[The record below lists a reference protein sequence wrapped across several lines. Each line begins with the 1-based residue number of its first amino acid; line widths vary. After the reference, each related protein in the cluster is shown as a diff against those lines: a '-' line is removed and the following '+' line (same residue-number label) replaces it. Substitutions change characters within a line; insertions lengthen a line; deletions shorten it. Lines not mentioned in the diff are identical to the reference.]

1 MQPNIDFITTLM
13 LAALAIIWGGS
24 FFFAEI
30 ALRELPPMTIT
41 LHRVFWA
48 LPILIFV
55 IWAKGIIP
63 PKSLKI
69 WGAYLTMGALN
80 NALPFSLIFWGQTQ
94 ITSGL
99 ASILNGA
106 TGVTGVI
113 VAGLFL
119 SDERLTP
126 TKLIGVVVGFFGV
139 ALTVGIEAL
148 QNFDLRSLAQMAVLL
163 AGLSYS
169 IAGVWAKLRLSG
181 QKPEMNALGMLL
193 CSTMIMC
200 PLALYVDGTP
210 QFDLQISTWS
220 ALLALAIICTSLSYL
235 LYFNILNRAGS
246 GSLMLVTLL
255 IPPFAITLGVLVL
268 GESLAPISLVG
279 FAFIALGLIIIDGR
293 VIRLLQRSF
302 FIALDLVLGRFT

>member
-1 MQPNIDFITTLM
+1 
-13 LAALAIIWGGS
+13 
-24 FFFAEI
+24 
-30 ALRELPPMTIT
+30 MTIT

-55 IWAKGIIP
+55 IWAKGITP
-63 PKSLKI
+63 PKSLKV
-69 WGAYLTMGALN
+69 WRAYLTMGALN

-148 QNFDLRSLAQMAVLL
+148 QNFDLRSLAQMAILL

-193 CSTMIMC
+193 CSTVIMC
-200 PLALYVDGTP
+200 PLALYIDGTP

-220 ALLALAIICTSLSYL
+220 ALLALAVICTSLSYL

-246 GSLMLVTLL
+246 GNLMLVTLL

-302 FIALDLVLGRFT
+302 L

>member
-55 IWAKGIIP
+55 IWAKGITP

-148 QNFDLRSLAQMAVLL
+148 QNFDLRSLAQMAILL

-193 CSTMIMC
+193 CSTVIMC
-200 PLALYVDGTP
+200 PLALYIDGTP

-220 ALLALAIICTSLSYL
+220 ALLALAVICTSLSYL

-246 GSLMLVTLL
+246 GNLMLVTLL

-302 FIALDLVLGRFT
+302 L

>member
-1 MQPNIDFITTLM
+1 M

-55 IWAKGIIP
+55 IWAKGITP
-63 PKSLKI
+63 PKSLKV

-148 QNFDLRSLAQMAVLL
+148 QNFDLRSLAQMAILL

-193 CSTMIMC
+193 CSTVIMY
-200 PLALYVDGTP
+200 PLALYIDGTP

-220 ALLALAIICTSLSYL
+220 ALLALAVICTSLSYL

-246 GSLMLVTLL
+246 GNLMLVTLL

-302 FIALDLVLGRFT
+302 L

>member
-148 QNFDLRSLAQMAVLL
+148 QNFDLRSLAQMAILL

-193 CSTMIMC
+193 CSTVIMC

-246 GSLMLVTLL
+246 GNLMLVTLL

-302 FIALDLVLGRFT
+302 L

>member
-1 MQPNIDFITTLM
+1 M

-55 IWAKGIIP
+55 IWAKGITP

-148 QNFDLRSLAQMAVLL
+148 QNFDLRSLAQMAILL

-193 CSTMIMC
+193 CSTVIMC
-200 PLALYVDGTP
+200 PLALYIDGTP

-220 ALLALAIICTSLSYL
+220 ALLALAVICTSLSYL

-246 GSLMLVTLL
+246 GNLMLVTLL

-302 FIALDLVLGRFT
+302 L

>member
-1 MQPNIDFITTLM
+1 MQENIDFMTATM

-55 IWAKGIIP
+55 IWAKGITP

-80 NALPFSLIFWGQTQ
+80 NALPFSLIVWGQTQ

-119 SDERLTP
+119 SDERLTT

-193 CSTMIMC
+193 CSTIIMC

-279 FAFIALGLIIIDGR
+279 FAFIALSLIIIDGR

-302 FIALDLVLGRFT
+302 L

>member
-1 MQPNIDFITTLM
+1 
-13 LAALAIIWGGS
+13 
-24 FFFAEI
+24 
-30 ALRELPPMTIT
+30 MTIT

-55 IWAKGIIP
+55 IWAKEINP

-99 ASILNGA
+99 ASILNEA

-126 TKLIGVVVGFFGV
+126 TKLIGVVFGFFGV
-139 ALTVGIEAL
+139 ALTVGIEAF
-148 QNFDLRSLAQMAVLL
+148 QNLDLRSLALIAILL

-169 IAGVWAKLRLSG
+169 LAGVWAKLYLSG

-193 CSTMIMC
+193 CSTVMMC
-200 PLALYVDGTP
+200 PRALYIDGTP
-210 QFDLQISTWS
+210 QLDLQISTWS
-220 ALLALAIICTSLSYL
+220 AIIALAVICTSLSYL
-235 LYFNILNRAGS
+235 LYFNILNRVGS
-246 GSLMLVTLL
+246 GNLMLVTLL

-268 GESLAPISLVG
+268 GERLAPISLVG
-279 FAFIALGLIIIDGR
+279 FAFIALRLIIIDGR

-302 FIALDLVLGRFT
+302 FVALNLVLGRFT

>member
-1 MQPNIDFITTLM
+1 M

-55 IWAKGIIP
+55 IWAKGITP
-63 PKSLKI
+63 PKSLKV

-193 CSTMIMC
+193 CSTVIMC
-200 PLALYVDGTP
+200 PLALYIDGTP

-220 ALLALAIICTSLSYL
+220 ALLALAVICTSLSYL

-246 GSLMLVTLL
+246 GNLMLVTLL

-302 FIALDLVLGRFT
+302 L

>member
-1 MQPNIDFITTLM
+1 M

-55 IWAKGIIP
+55 IWAKGITP

-181 QKPEMNALGMLL
+181 QNPEMNALGMLL
-193 CSTMIMC
+193 CSTVIMC
-200 PLALYVDGTP
+200 PLALYIDGTP

-220 ALLALAIICTSLSYL
+220 ALLALAVICTSLSYL

-246 GSLMLVTLL
+246 GNLMLVTLL

-268 GESLAPISLVG
+268 DESLAPISLVG

-302 FIALDLVLGRFT
+302 L

>member
-1 MQPNIDFITTLM
+1 M

-55 IWAKGIIP
+55 IWAKGITP
-63 PKSLKI
+63 PKSLKV

-80 NALPFSLIFWGQTQ
+80 NALPFSLIFWGQIQ

-193 CSTMIMC
+193 CSTVIMC
-200 PLALYVDGTP
+200 PLALYIDGTP

-220 ALLALAIICTSLSYL
+220 ALLALAVICTSLSYL

-246 GSLMLVTLL
+246 GNLMLVTLL

-302 FIALDLVLGRFT
+302 L